1 MKKIFWT
8 SIVRIVLFGFF
19 LLYMKWFNQPLAKWM
34 TEFLVKWEE
43 NIVEEIVEWQ
53 LDLSG
58 SIIVEEVE
66 NVEVSKV
73 IPSESTTDTNWIELF
88 EKLDRIELLINKNDN
103 WSNNIQTG
111 ETDEEVFDQFKTWY
125 EENKK

>member
-1 MKKIFWT
+1 
-8 SIVRIVLFGFF
+8 
-19 LLYMKWFNQPLAKWM
+19 
-34 TEFLVKWEE
+34 
-43 NIVEEIVEWQ
+43 

-103 WSNNIQTG
+103 
-111 ETDEEVFDQFKTWY
+111 
-125 EENKK
+125 

>member
-1 MKKIFWT
+1 
-8 SIVRIVLFGFF
+8 VRIVLFGFF